1 MINSGTISL
10 NAPSSAGIQLK
21 PEDPHYWQPQYWSAA
36 PLQIDKKSPNK
47 TMGRVLM
54 KAENTGN
61 LNLNGTGSFGI
72 VTVFNKGVPKNL
84 FIPSY
89 QSNHEDL
96 RSEREYDGQ
105 RVLPG
110 GEIGRS
116 ALADDK
122 YRSGIYNT
130 GNINI
135 SGDNSIAVGLL
146 QEIQE
151 VKLGGNINIGTTP
164 VTQET
169 GVSNLATTPQKTYN
183 VNKVE
188 EAVGVFAGVP
198 TMPVRP
204 GEKDTLIVDNTLGNV
219 ANSLVGTETVE
230 LINTPSSNGITL
242 GDHATE
248 SIGAL
253 VGDTE
258 VDLNNGLL
266 NGVQTTGRKLKRSGD
281 ITAKTGYKITVG
293 GEKNYG
299 FVVSN
304 SAHSSKFNPN
314 TVDDLLYSVDKVNQG
329 RGINEGS
336 INVTGNDSIGCALI

>member
-1 MINSGTISL
+1 MGIIELNTISI
-10 NAPSSAGIQLK
+10 NRTTYTKDA
-21 PEDPHYWQPQYWSAA
+21 Y
-36 PLQIDKKSPNK
+36 
-47 TMGRVLM
+47 
-54 KAENTGN
+54 N
-61 LNLNGTGSFGI
+61 LRAQRNLGA
-72 VTVFNKGVPKNL
+72 K
-84 FIPSY
+84 
-89 QSNHEDL
+89 
-96 RSEREYDGQ
+96 
-105 RVLPG
+105 VLPG

-116 ALADDK
+116 TLTDSK
-122 YRSGIYNT
+122 YTSGIYNT

-151 VKLGGNINIGTTP
+151 VKLDGNINIGT
-164 VTQET
+164 VAVNQET

-204 GEKDTLIVDNTLGNV
+204 GEKDTLITKNDIGNV
-219 ANSLVGTETVE
+219 ATSLVGTETVE
-230 LINTPSSNGITL
+230 LINATGSNGITL

-258 VDLNNGLL
+258 VDLNDGFL
-266 NGVQTTGRKLKRSGD
+266 NGVSTTGRKLKRSGD

-304 SAHSSKFNPN
+304 SAHSSKFN
-314 TVDDLLYSVDKVNQG
+314 TSKVDDLLYSVDKDNHG
-329 RGINEGS
+329 RGINEGT
-336 INVTGNDSIGCALI
+336 IDLIQPFFPRMVGAAKISLRFQCFGYFGVLVELFAIIHGDGVHSGFMCL